1 MSLPTHLLPAVRL
14 VARTGTRLAAA
25 CAALALLCGL
35 AAASPAAALDQTL
48 TTAGSSAIGY
58 AAAVDG
64 DTLVLGDPLGNGGI
78 GAVYVFQRS
87 GNTWTNTATLTASDG
102 SVDDNLGVSVAIDGD
117 TIVAGASGDGVDQ
130 DATGQGSVYTFARSG
145 PPSRTETARLTDAEG
160 AGHDEL
166 GYSVAIDGD
175 TIVAGAPGKSVGLHA
190 TQGVV
195 DTFARGGADR
205 TQTARLTVPDGAQ

>member
-14 VARTGTRLAAA
+14 VARTGTRLAVA

-78 GAVYVFQRS
+78 GAVHVFQRS
-87 GNTWTNTATLTASDG
+87 GNAWTNTATLTASDG

-117 TIVAGASGDGVDQ
+117 S
-130 DATGQGSVYTFARSG
+130 
-145 PPSRTETARLTDAEG
+145 
-160 AGHDEL
+160 
-166 GYSVAIDGD
+166 
-175 TIVAGAPGKSVGLHA
+175 IVAGAPNVAVGAHAQQGALYKFSRAGAPQRTPTAKLTATPGAASEHLGASVDMDGD
-190 TQGVV
+190 TVV
-195 DTFARGGADR
+195 GGAPGAPPGDSTGAAYTFARTGQR
-205 TQTARLTVPDGAQ
+205 RARRPPR